1 MTLLAISVAVL
12 WIAFV
17 FLALWHIRLA
27 KCINDLRRVVLDEDQ
42 K

>member
-17 FLALWHIRLA
+17 FLALWHIRLT
-27 KCINDLRRVVLDEDQ
+27 KLVGNLCKVVLDEDQ